1 MKGKTST
8 IIILVIVGILVIA
21 GFSLAGTYNKLAGM
35 DESVDNHWAQ
45 VANVLKR
52 RTDLIPNLVN
62 TVQGYASHE
71 QEVLTEIT
79 NARAG
84 LDNANSPQEF
94 TEANQQFESAMRSLN
109 IVVENY
115 PDLKANQNFLELQ
128 AELSGTE
135 NRISTERMRYNDAVR
150 EFNTA
155 IRRFPTNILAGVF
168 GYNQRDYFEINAEDA
183 EVPEVNF

>member
-1 MKGKTST
+1 MKGKS
-8 IIILVIVGILVIA
+8 IIVIIAIVVILGIIVI
-21 GFSLAGTYNKLAGM
+21 SPYNKLATM
-35 DESVDNHWAQ
+35 DVNVDSSWAQ
-45 VANVLKR
+45 VENVLKR
-52 RTDLIPNLVN
+52 RADLIPNLVN
-62 TVQGYASHE
+62 TVKGYASHE
-71 QEVLTEIT
+71 KEVLTQIT

-84 LDNANSPQEF
+84 LNNANTPEEF
-94 TEANQQFESAMRSLN
+94 AQANNEYEAAMTSLN

-150 EFNTA
+150 ELNTA
-155 IRRFPTNILAGVF
+155 IRKFPTNIVAGIF
-168 GYNQRDYFEINAEDA
+168 NYDARQYFEINESDA